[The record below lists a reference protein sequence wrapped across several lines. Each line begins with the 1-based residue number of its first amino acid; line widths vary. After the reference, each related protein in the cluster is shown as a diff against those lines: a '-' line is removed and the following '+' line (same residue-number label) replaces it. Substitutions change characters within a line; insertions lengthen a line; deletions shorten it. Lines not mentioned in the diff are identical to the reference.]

1 MVLCVDRSSLESL
14 IKLLCLVLMSPR
26 SWIQTEEHTM
36 RMTAP
41 AHIKL
46 LCGLSL

>member
-1 MVLCVDRSSLESL
+1 
-14 IKLLCLVLMSPR
+14 
-26 SWIQTEEHTM
+26 M

-46 LCGLSL
+46 LCGLSLRYVVCIM